1 MARTLP
7 RSDASLSPLA
17 DDLAALGRIVRNQR
31 ARSELRID
39 DASALVGVTHNV
51 LSKIENG
58 QSVGLEKLFKV
69 LNGLG
74 LKLLV
79 VTPSEAEDAVDALRP
94 QPEDNA

>member
-7 RSDASLSPLA
+7 RPQPLSPLA
-17 DDLAALGRIVRNQR
+17 PDMATLGRIVRNQR
-31 ARSELRID
+31 AHSALRID
-39 DASALVGVTHNV
+39 DASDLVGVTHTV

-58 QSVGLEKLFKV
+58 QSVGLDKLFKV

-79 VTPSEAEDAVDALRP
+79 VTPAQAEDAVHALRSEP
-94 QPEDNA
+94 GASF